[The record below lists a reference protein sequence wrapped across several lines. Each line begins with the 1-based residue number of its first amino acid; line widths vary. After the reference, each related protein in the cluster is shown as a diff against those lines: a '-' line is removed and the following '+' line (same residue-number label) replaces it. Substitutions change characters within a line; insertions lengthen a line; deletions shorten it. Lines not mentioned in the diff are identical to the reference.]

1 MEIKSY
7 KPQNPILRDCIECF
21 YTLTRTPAD
30 ESCTYLTFP
39 SVFSMV
45 CLNANARVKLKK
57 NGLSIVYSPDN
68 TLESSLV
75 CDFDNA
81 AWVQYE
87 GAADEIVIYFKPL
100 GLNAFLEKDLRHY
113 SRHHFTEFNPF
124 ADFKNRMTEIFSLDN
139 NEDRI
144 RALEAYW
151 LSKLKGFNHP
161 FLYEVIGEMTGED
174 GLSSVSEIARK
185 YDISRT
191 TINKHFD
198 LHLCTT
204 PSQFK
209 KVLRFRN
216 AMRRHRLKI
225 SEESLADISCGADY
239 FDQSHMIKDFKSL
252 TNYAPKTF
260 FSKISALEDGQIN
273 WLFL

>member
-7 KPQNPILRDCIECF
+7 KPQNPALRSHIECF
-21 YTLTRTPAD
+21 YTLRRTPAD
-30 ESCTYLTFP
+30 KACAYLTFP

-45 CLNANARVKLKK
+45 CLNLNSRTELKENNLK
-57 NGLSIVYSPDN
+57 IIYCPET
-68 TLESSLV
+68 TLETNLI
-75 CDFDNA
+75 CDFDNPV
-81 AWVQYE
+81 WVSYE

-113 SRHHFTEFNPF
+113 CRNHFAKFSPF
-124 ADFKNRMTEIFSLDN
+124 ADYKARMTEVFSVADDEN
-139 NEDRI
+139 RI
-144 RALEAYW
+144 RALEDYW
-151 LSKLKGFNHP
+151 LSKLIGFQHP
-161 FLYEVIGEMTGED
+161 FLYEIIDEITGAD

-185 YDISRT
+185 YGISRT

-209 KVLRFRN
+209 KVYRFRN

-225 SEESLADISCGADY
+225 SAESLADISCDADY

-252 TNYAPKTF
+252 TSYAPKTF

>member
-7 KPQNPILRDCIECF
+7 KPQNPILRSCIECF
-21 YTLTRTPAD
+21 YTLTRTPED

-45 CLNANARVKLKK
+45 CLNANAHIKLNE
-57 NGLSIVYSPDN
+57 NGLRITHCPEK
-68 TLESSLV
+68 TLEASLI

-81 AWVQYE
+81 VWVRYE

-113 SRHHFTEFNPF
+113 SRDYFSEFNPF
-124 ADFKNRMTEIFSLDN
+124 ADFKARIAEIFSLAGDEN
-139 NEDRI
+139 RI
-144 RALEAYW
+144 RALEDYW
-151 LSKLKGFNHP
+151 LSRFIGFNHP
-161 FLYEVIGEMTGED
+161 FLGEIIEEITGED

-209 KVLRFRN
+209 KVFRFRN
-216 AMRRHRLKI
+216 AMRRHQLKI
-225 SEESLADISCGADY
+225 SAESLADISCDADY